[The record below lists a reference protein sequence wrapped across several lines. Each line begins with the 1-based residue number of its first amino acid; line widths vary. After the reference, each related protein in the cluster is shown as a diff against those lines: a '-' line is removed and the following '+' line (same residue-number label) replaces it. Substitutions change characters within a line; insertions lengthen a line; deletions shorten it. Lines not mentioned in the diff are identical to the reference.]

1 MAGETKTQLGSADVR
16 IDFME
21 LISAAGP
28 AFAMERMFVSFNMY
42 ENIFRDYVSA
52 DVMINDSINLPYKLP
67 ILGEE
72 YLNFE
77 ISCKSIEG
85 KLPSLMPG
93 NMYVT
98 SITDRHQTKDRQQLF
113 IIHLTSEQDVIN
125 SNTTVSQSFRGKQI
139 SEIVDTIL
147 NDYCFTDNDYVI
159 EETEGSECIVIP
171 NWKPFKAINWLAKR
185 ALNKNSVPN
194 FLFYESNGST
204 FFKSIDTLLQQSPKQ
219 KFIFSPVVDKD
230 DPLYE
235 LSKGRSHITDLK
247 IASQFDTVR
256 NTKNGYY
263 ASKLITHDI
272 VKKKI
277 GQWTYGLHQ
286 AYDPDITH
294 TDEFMPL
301 SASET
306 EYDSY
311 MNDRHSFAPQIRG
324 TNEGSNM
331 QSYYDSHIMFY
342 PKHDNMYAENGPDA
356 KPDAY
361 DNRVEDWKQQR
372 NALILGLNQVKLN
385 ITFPGLSYLRVG
397 FLIDIVVPSTEKVRE
412 ENPGMVKNPDDL
424 VDKFLSG
431 KYLITALKHQVAWSQ
446 GKLKYTMQ
454 AECVKDAL
462 GAVPTYKL

>member
-113 IIHLTSEQDVIN
+113 IIHLTSEQGVIN

-147 NDYCFTDNDYVI
+147 NDYVFTDNDYVI

-204 FFKSIDTLLQQSPKQ
+204 FFKSIDK
-219 KFIFSPVVDKD
+219 I
-230 DPLYE
+230 
-235 LSKGRSHITDLK
+235 LK
-247 IASQFDTVR
+247 
-256 NTKNGYY
+256 
-263 ASKLITHDI
+263 
-272 VKKKI
+272 
-277 GQWTYGLHQ
+277 
-286 AYDPDITH
+286 
-294 TDEFMPL
+294 
-301 SASET
+301 
-306 EYDSY
+306 
-311 MNDRHSFAPQIRG
+311 
-324 TNEGSNM
+324 
-331 QSYYDSHIMFY
+331 
-342 PKHDNMYAENGPDA
+342 
-356 KPDAY
+356 
-361 DNRVEDWKQQR
+361 
-372 NALILGLNQVKLN
+372 
-385 ITFPGLSYLRVG
+385 
-397 FLIDIVVPSTEKVRE
+397 
-412 ENPGMVKNPDDL
+412 
-424 VDKFLSG
+424 
-431 KYLITALKHQVAWSQ
+431 
-446 GKLKYTMQ
+446 
-454 AECVKDAL
+454 
-462 GAVPTYKL
+462 